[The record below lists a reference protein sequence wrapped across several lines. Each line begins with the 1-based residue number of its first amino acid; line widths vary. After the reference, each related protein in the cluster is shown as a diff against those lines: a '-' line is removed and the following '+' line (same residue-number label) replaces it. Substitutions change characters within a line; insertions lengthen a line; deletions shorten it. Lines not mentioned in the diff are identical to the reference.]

1 MNRFRLL
8 LSLIQCMALSASLQA
23 ADPITELRKSGLHTI
38 TVDGL
43 ERSFLIDVP
52 QVLKP
57 GAALVMVF
65 HGYTGSAE
73 AIRKYAGF
81 TSLVNKYGF
90 VAVYPV
96 GTIDQK
102 RKRFF
107 NVGYDFHRNMKVD
120 DVKFARELAARLVTD
135 LDLDPY
141 SVFSTGMS
149 NGADMS
155 YFMVCQSEP
164 FLNAIAP
171 VAGFMLPM
179 WTNGFTT
186 ATRVSVMEVHG
197 TRDKVTLWAGDP
209 QNRDGWGAYLG
220 TEAIMDFWVK
230 QLSLEN
236 SDVTELPNLHF
247 RNKTLGLRLHHWWT
261 AADNAEVRLYEIKG
275 GGHDWPDNLGN
286 KEIST
291 AEEIWKFFQH
301 HRPGRQKGL

>member
-8 LSLIQCMALSASLQA
+8 LSLIQCMVLSASLQA
-23 ADPITELRKSGLHTI
+23 ADPITELRKSGPHII

-65 HGYTGSAE
+65 HSYTGSAE

-81 TSLVNKYGF
+81 TPLVNKYGF

-96 GTIDQK
+96 GTIDQN
-102 RKRFF
+102 RMRFF
-107 NVGYDFHRNMKVD
+107 NVGYNFHKNMKVD

-155 YFMVCQSEP
+155 YFIVCQPEP

-197 TRDKVTLWAGDP
+197 TRDKTTLWAGDP

-230 QLSLEN
+230 QLSLEK
-236 SDVTELPNLHF
+236 SDVTELPTLQF
-247 RNKTLGLRLHHWWT
+247 RNKTFSLMLHHWWT
-261 AADNAEVRLYEIKG
+261 AADNAEVRLYEIQG

-301 HRPGRQKGL
+301 HRPGKQKGL